1 MCTEARHAV
10 TAVRHE
16 VLRKGVCTM
25 FKLGFTRQ
33 STNLRML
40 GEKRTQARPR
50 PSHHHRHHQP
60 LGKSKQCINNASPL
74 PGVFRRSERSKA
86 TTMKMKNAPARRRE
100 INKNKEYLP
109 GREMS
114 LCDVVVPKRNRES
127 CLRFPSF
134 LSLRTQRRV
143 NCVDSTR
150 ISAQSSS

>member
-1 MCTEARHAV
+1 MM
-10 TAVRHE
+10 
-16 VLRKGVCTM
+16 G
-25 FKLGFTRQ
+25 G
-33 STNLRML
+33 
-40 GEKRTQARPR
+40 KRTQAKPR

-86 TTMKMKNAPARRRE
+86 TTMKKKNAPARRRE

-114 LCDVVVPKRNRES
+114 LCDVVVPKRIRES